1 MFVAR
6 SIAADH
12 RDLIHDVSFDFHGR
26 RMATCSSD
34 QSVKVWDKGENGE
47 WHCTASWKTHS
58 GSVWRV
64 TWAHPEFGQVLASCS
79 FDRTAAVWEEI
90 VGESNDKLRGQSHW
104 TRRCVISTN
113 FSASAVPHRISYTN
127 LKSSSTLRSRFLGGV
142 GSCRE
147 EVKRTTL
154 VDSRTSVTDVK
165 FAPKHMGLMLA
176 TCSADGVVR
185 IYEAPDVMNLSQ
197 WSLQHEISCKLSC
210 SCISWNPSSSR
221 AHAPM
226 IAVGSDD
233 SSPNVLAKVQIYEYN
248 ENTRKYAK
256 AETLMTVTDPV
267 HDIAFAPNLGRSFH
281 ILAVATK
288 DVRIF
293 TLKPLRKELTSSSG
307 LTKFEVQLVAQFDNH
322 NSQVWRVSWNITG
335 TVLASSGDDGCVR
348 LWKANYMDNWKC
360 TGILKGNGSP
370 VNASSTQQGVF
381 NAPLGTANSS
391 LQNSVNGTSAGRI
404 HCASAYSPNAVQS
417 IFNHDETNKQY

>member
-6 SIAADH
+6 HIAADH
-12 RDLIHDVSFDFHGR
+12 KDLIHDVSFDFHGR

-34 QSVKVWDKGENGE
+34 QSVKVWDKSESGD

-104 TRRCVISTN
+104 
-113 FSASAVPHRISYTN
+113 
-127 LKSSSTLRSRFLGGV
+127 
-142 GSCRE
+142 
-147 EVKRTTL
+147 VKRTTL

-176 TCSADGVVR
+176 TCSADGIVR

-221 AHAPM
+221 AHSPM

-233 SSPNVLAKVQIYEYN
+233 SSPNAMAKVQIFEYN

-281 ILAVATK
+281 ILAIATK

-293 TLKPLRKELTSSSG
+293 TLKPVRKELTSSG
-307 LTKFEVQLVAQFDNH
+307 GPTKFEIHIVAQFDNH

-370 VNASSTQQGVF
+370 VNGNSQQG
-381 NAPLGTANSS
+381 NSNSS
-391 LQNSVNGTSAGRI
+391 LGSNIPNLQNSLNGSSSGRYFFPPLDSPRAGSRWSSYAQLLPPPPPPLVE
-404 HCASAYSPNAVQS
+404 HSCDADTANL
-417 IFNHDETNKQY
+417 QYPHPRRRSLSRPLNPLPENEGV

>member
-12 RDLIHDVSFDFHGR
+12 KDLIHDVSYDFHGR

-34 QSVKVWDKGENGE
+34 QSV
-47 WHCTASWKTHS
+47 KTHS

-90 VGESNDKLRGQSHW
+90 VGESNDKQRGQSHW
-104 TRRCVISTN
+104 I
-113 FSASAVPHRISYTN
+113 
-127 LKSSSTLRSRFLGGV
+127 
-142 GSCRE
+142 
-147 EVKRTTL
+147 KRTTL

-165 FAPKHMGLMLA
+165 FAPKHMGLMLT

-221 AHAPM
+221 THSPM

-233 SSPNVLAKVQIYEYN
+233 NVNVGGKVQIYEYN
-248 ENTRKYAK
+248 ENTRKYGK
-256 AETLMTVTDPV
+256 AETLATVTDPV

-281 ILAVATK
+281 VLAVATK

-293 TLKPLRKELTSSSG
+293 KLLPLRKELSSSSG
-307 LTKFEVQLVAQFDNH
+307 PTKFEIQTVAQFENH
-322 NSQVWRVSWNITG
+322 NSQVWRVSWNITS
-335 TVLASSGDDGCVR
+335 TLLASSGDDGCVR

-360 TGILKGNGSP
+360 TGILKGDGSP
-370 VNASSTQQGVF
+370 VNGTSNQIF
-381 NAPLGTANSS
+381 NSPLGSANQTI
-391 LQNSVNGTSAGRI
+391 QNSLNGASAGRYFFPPLDPPRAGSRWSSYAQLLPPPTLI
-404 HCASAYSPNAVQS
+404 EQTCDADSVNSQLPHPRRRYTTQPENEWV
-417 IFNHDETNKQY
+417 

>member
-12 RDLIHDVSFDFHGR
+12 KDLIHDVSFDFHGR

-34 QSVKVWDKGENGE
+34 QSVKVWDKSESGD

-104 TRRCVISTN
+104 
-113 FSASAVPHRISYTN
+113 
-127 LKSSSTLRSRFLGGV
+127 
-142 GSCRE
+142 
-147 EVKRTTL
+147 VKRTTL

-176 TCSADGVVR
+176 TCSADGIVR

-210 SCISWNPSSSR
+210 SCISWNPS
-221 AHAPM
+221 
-226 IAVGSDD
+226 
-233 SSPNVLAKVQIYEYN
+233 
-248 ENTRKYAK
+248 RKYAK

-281 ILAVATK
+281 ILAIATK

-293 TLKPLRKELTSSSG
+293 TLKPVRKELTSSG
-307 LTKFEVQLVAQFDNH
+307 GPTKFEIHIVAQFDNH

-370 VNASSTQQGVF
+370 VNGNSQQG
-381 NAPLGTANSS
+381 NSNPSLGPSIPN
-391 LQNSVNGTSAGRI
+391 LQNSLNGSSSSRK
-404 HCASAYSPNAVQS
+404 HS
-417 IFNHDETNKQY
+417 

>member
-12 RDLIHDVSFDFHGR
+12 KDLIHDVSFDFHGR

-34 QSVKVWDKGENGE
+34 QSVKVWDKSENGD

-90 VGESNDKLRGQSHW
+90 VGESNDKPRGQSHW
-104 TRRCVISTN
+104 
-113 FSASAVPHRISYTN
+113 
-127 LKSSSTLRSRFLGGV
+127 
-142 GSCRE
+142 
-147 EVKRTTL
+147 VKRTTL

-210 SCISWNPSSSR
+210 SCISWNPSSCR
-221 AHAPM
+221 AHSPM

-233 SSPNVLAKVQIYEYN
+233 SSPNIMGKVQIYEYN
-248 ENTRKYAK
+248 ENTRKYVK
-256 AETLMTVTDPV
+256 AETFMTVTDPV
-267 HDIAFAPNLGRSFH
+267 HDITFAPNLGRSFH
-281 ILAVATK
+281 ILAVASK

-293 TLKPLRKELTSSSG
+293 TMKPLRKELTSAG
-307 LTKFEVQLVAQFDNH
+307 GVTKFEIHTVAQFDNH

-335 TVLASSGDDGCVR
+335 TVLASSGDDGTVR

-360 TGILKGNGSP
+360 TGVLKGDGNPVNSNQQGFLVSSFGSTNQSLPNSINGS
-370 VNASSTQQGVF
+370 SSSR
-381 NAPLGTANSS
+381 PHS
-391 LQNSVNGTSAGRI
+391 
-404 HCASAYSPNAVQS
+404 
-417 IFNHDETNKQY
+417 

>member
-6 SIAADH
+6 TIAADH
-12 RDLIHDVSFDFHGR
+12 KDLIHDVSYDFHGR

-34 QSVKVWDKGENGE
+34 QSVKVWDKGEDGQ
-47 WHCTASWKTHS
+47 WRCTASWKTHS

-90 VGESNDKLRGQSHW
+90 VGESNDKQRGLSHW
-104 TRRCVISTN
+104 I
-113 FSASAVPHRISYTN
+113 
-127 LKSSSTLRSRFLGGV
+127 
-142 GSCRE
+142 
-147 EVKRTTL
+147 KRTTL

-165 FAPKHMGLMLA
+165 FAPKHMGLVLS

-197 WSLQHEISCKLSC
+197 WSLQHEISCKISC
-210 SCISWNPSSSR
+210 SCLSWNPSSSR
-221 AHAPM
+221 AHPPM

-233 SSPNVLAKVQIYEYN
+233 SVTYCGKVQIYEYN

-256 AETLMTVTDPV
+256 VETLMTVTDPV
-267 HDIAFAPNLGRSFH
+267 HDVAFSPNLGRSFH
-281 ILAVATK
+281 VLAIATK

-293 TLKPLRKELTSSSG
+293 KLVPLRESSSTSVP
-307 LTKFEVQLVAQFDNH
+307 TKLEVQVMAQFDH
-322 NSQVWRVSWNITG
+322 HSSQVWRVSWNITS
-335 TVLASSGDDGCVR
+335 TLLASSGDDGCVR

-360 TGILKGNGSP
+360 TGILRGDGSP
-370 VNASSTQQGVF
+370 VNGAAAHGTVVG
-381 NAPLGTANSS
+381 AAGTAVSAAAQQP
-391 LQNSVNGTSAGRI
+391 LVGASAGRYFFPHLEAPRPGSRLGLLLPPPALI
-404 HCASAYSPNAVQS
+404 EQTCDSESGYTQPAPPRRRHFKANTATLPPE
-417 IFNHDETNKQY
+417 HE